1 MRKSA
6 AQMDLFAA
14 AETEVEMEIP
24 EDFIAF
30 QRNELHKMLA
40 FARDAESFPWAN
52 YTKSALAEM
61 RFDGLAHWLPAEE
74 AKTLRD
80 AYAKELDRLYAL
92 EDAK

>member
-6 AQMDLFAA
+6 AQPDLFAA
-14 AETEVEMEIP
+14 AEAEPAMEVP

-30 QRNELHKMLA
+30 QRAELHKMLA
-40 FARDAESFPWAN
+40 FARDAETFPWAN

-74 AKTLRD
+74 AQLLRD

>member
-1 MRKSA
+1 M
-6 AQMDLFAA
+6 
-14 AETEVEMEIP
+14 EVP

-30 QRNELHKMLA
+30 QRAELHKMLA
-40 FARDAESFPWAN
+40 FARDAETFPWAN
-52 YTKSALAEM
+52 STKSALAEM

-74 AKTLRD
+74 AQMLRD